1 MQDPLSE
8 VVLIVVGSSV
18 IIFLLTGFIIF
29 ALLIVQK
36 RKFLYAQR
44 ITDIQH
50 NFEQEVLKTQLETQS
65 QTFEAIS
72 QELHD
77 NVGTMVS
84 IAIVH
89 LKTIA
94 SNSAINTTDKKN
106 LTESQK
112 LLEEALDVL
121 RDISR
126 SMNPDNVS
134 RLGLIN
140 SFKNELDL
148 IKRTKSIRT
157 NYVIKG
163 QEFNIIPQHQIIIFR
178 IVQESLNNI
187 LKHSG
192 ASLLTL
198 SVIFEDPLLEVIL
211 EDDGKGFVVS
221 EKIENP
227 GKSSG
232 LMNMKKRAGII
243 KSTLNI
249 ESQKEKG
256 TRVQFIYTK
265 KE

>member
-8 VVLIVVGSSV
+8 VVLIIVGSSV
-18 IIFLLTGFIIF
+18 IIFLLTAFIIF

-36 RKFLYAQR
+36 RKFLYAQK

-50 NFEQEVLKTQLETQS
+50 NFEQEVLRTQLETQS

-89 LKTIA
+89 LKTIE
-94 SNSAINTTDKKN
+94 STSPISTQEKRNIK
-106 LTESQK
+106 ESQE

-126 SMNPDNVS
+126 SINPDNVS
-134 RLGLIN
+134 RLGLIH

-148 IKRTKSIRT
+148 IKRTKSLKT
-157 NYVIKG
+157 NYIIKG
-163 QEFNIIPQHQIIIFR
+163 NEFNILPQHQIIIFR
-178 IVQESLNNI
+178 IVQESCNNI
-187 LKHSG
+187 LKHAQAG
-192 ASLLTL
+192 QLTL
-198 SVIFEDPLLEVIL
+198 SVNFEDPLLEVMI
-211 EDDGKGFVVS
+211 EDDGKGFDLS
-221 EKIENP
+221 EAVGNP

-243 KSTLNI
+243 NSTVNI

-256 TRVQFIYTK
+256 TKVQFIYTK